1 MKLIIEDGEG
11 RRTVVPEVRGE
22 ITIGRQ
28 AGNTIRLTDR
38 NVSRRHAR
46 LVRENGSLLIEDLG
60 SSNGVRVNGER
71 IDGRSRVADGD
82 VVEIGDYDLGI
93 EGRLDTP
100 ATPLALRITTP
111 PGSAPATAAPGKSVE
126 NAPVSVGAASDDAT
140 AIDRREVGRAPAGFV
155 AFVAMTLL
163 LLAGAGAFLLTR

>member
-1 MKLIIEDGEG
+1 MKLIIEDDEG
-11 RRTVVPEVRGE
+11 RRTVFPEVRGE

-28 AGNTIRLTDR
+28 ADNTIRLTDR

-46 LVRENGSLLIEDLG
+46 LVRENGTLLIEDLG
-60 SSNGVRVNGER
+60 SYNGVRVNGER
-71 IDGRSRVADGD
+71 IDGCSRVADGD

-100 ATPLALRITTP
+100 AAPFALRITTP
-111 PGSAPATAAPGKSVE
+111 PGSAPATAAPGRTVE
-126 NAPVSVGAASDDAT
+126 NAPTCAGPASDGAT
-140 AIDRREVGRAPAGFV
+140 VIVRREARRGPAGLV
-155 AFVAMTLL
+155 ALAAMALL